1 MDIYIFTYAYIKG
14 FRLEG
19 NLYKTKLFG
28 EIFWSKQSFGDR
40 RGIYM
45 AFHLGFGY
53 AHFTYTNTNT

>member
-1 MDIYIFTYAYIKG
+1 MQYAYIKG